1 MFGKGV
7 AAFDPDG
14 GPASGGDSNY
24 MRRHATRFLSASLL
38 LLCFSPAL
46 WSQSGAGEASRKI
59 KVTVRPEYPALARQM
74 NLKGTVRVE
83 VVIAPDG
90 KVKKAHVVGGH
101 PLLALEAEK
110 AALLTEF
117 ESGPRES
124 TQILEFRF
132 GD

>member
-1 MFGKGV
+1 MRKY
-7 AAFDPDG
+7 
-14 GPASGGDSNY
+14 ASCIL
-24 MRRHATRFLSASLL
+24 FASLL
-38 LLCFSPAL
+38 LLCFSSEL
-46 WSQSGAGEASRKI
+46 WSQAGAGETSRKI
-59 KVTVRPEYPALARQM
+59 KVTVRPEYPALARQL

-132 GD
+132 GG